1 MGLFYFFLFFN
12 MKGKLCP
19 KVFWATPTPILP
31 SPHPFPCCCF
41 SESWNSSPHIS
52 ISPLKPSFLVW
63 VYPRL
68 KQLSPKLP
76 PRPLTRAAGWFWN
89 WKWGILVPI
98 EYRSET
104 PKLGL
109 TSMCCWSR
117 SLVGYGPW
125 DCRVGHDWSNW
136 ARMHAASAH
145 LSALLSLVLRQSV
158 SGSFSQAGVPPSGEY
173 GQLQFY
179 TVVLSFPGDSSVKQK
194 NADRDCI

>member
-12 MKGKLCP
+12 MKGKLYP

-117 SLVGYGPW
+117 SLVATVHGIAESDTTEATGHACTLHQLT
-125 DCRVGHDWSNW
+125 CR
-136 ARMHAASAH
+136 RFCP
-145 LSALLSLVLRQSV
+145 LL
-158 SGSFSQAGVPPSGEY
+158 
-173 GQLQFY
+173 
-179 TVVLSFPGDSSVKQK
+179 
-194 NADRDCI
+194 